1 MSFSVF
7 ARRLAPVLLI
17 KHHHLKLDIT
27 RKKPFIPSP
36 FHQIY
41 QRTVA
46 DGGRLR
52 RISALRTELQ
62 KQQLEAYLVTDVKSI
77 YYLTGFLDIAG
88 ASLSLLIPS
97 QGESTLLTMPLSFDA
112 ALAQTHES
120 DVKSVQAG
128 ESMVQRLLKELQTQ
142 PPRRLG
148 YEGLSLKTFLELS
161 TSLPETEYVASDLV
175 ANQRMIKDSEEIVLI
190 RRACELADIGISV
203 ASQAIKVGVREYE
216 VAAQAEYAMRIH
228 GSQGFAFE
236 TLVASGPRSSYPH
249 GSSTDREIREG
260 EFVTVDLGSVWGG
273 YCSDITRTVLVGSP
287 SPKDVRLLRL
297 VQWVHDKMLEE
308 IRSGVEG
315 ASLDASARRMFGEDY
330 RSYFIHGLGHGV
342 GLDIHEPPTLSQ
354 ASKDILAEGNV
365 VTDEPGLYLKDHG
378 GVRIEDTVLVTTKG
392 MEKLTKAPY
401 AQA

>member
-7 ARRLAPVLLI
+7 ARRLAHVLLI

-36 FHQIY
+36 CHQTY
-41 QRTVA
+41 QSTVA
-46 DGGRLR
+46 DGGRLK

-120 DVKSVQAG
+120 AVKSVQAG

-161 TSLPETEYVASDLV
+161 TSLPETEHVASDLV

-190 RRACELADIGISV
+190 RRACELADIGISA

-287 SPKDVRLLRL
+287 SPKDVRLLQL
-297 VQWVHDKMLEE
+297 VQKVHDKMLEE

-315 ASLDASARRMFGEDY
+315 ASLDASARSMFGEDY

-365 VTDEPGLYLKDHG
+365 VTDEPGLYLKDYG

-392 MEKLTKAPY
+392 VEKLTKAPY
-401 AQA
+401 APA